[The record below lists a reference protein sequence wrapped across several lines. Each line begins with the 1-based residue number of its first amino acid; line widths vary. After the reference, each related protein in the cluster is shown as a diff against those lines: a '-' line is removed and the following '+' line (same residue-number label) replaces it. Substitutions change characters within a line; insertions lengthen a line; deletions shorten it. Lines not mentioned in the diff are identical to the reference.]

1 MKFIHNVKWI
11 LCELY
16 VDNSVEK
23 FCGFLPTFLS
33 TAFIHELQHEPT
45 KLSILTNP
53 VFSRVS
59 RVIHIFTAPTAN
71 TTNLLIIYIFI

>member
-45 KLSILTNP
+45 KLSILLKP

-59 RVIHIFTAPTAN
+59 ELIHIFTAPTAI
-71 TTNLLIIYIFI
+71 TTDLLFIYFYI